1 MDENRDFLEDLKN
14 AVDLLKM
21 VGVET
26 LVFKELGKR
35 TGVRSY
41 SKQLESEIKIIDS
54 SIKEELDKL
63 PRAELRIKRYKIV
76 KEDESDSI

>member
-1 MDENRDFLEDLKN
+1 
-14 AVDLLKM
+14 M
-21 VGVET
+21 VRVET
-26 LVFKELGKR
+26 LVFKEQS

-41 SKQLESEIKIIDS
+41 SKQLESVIKFIDS

-63 PRAELRIKRYKIV
+63 PSAELRIKRYKIV